1 VTLLPFVLHLE
12 KFLQAYE
19 DLVVSAVTLDA
30 DHVL

>member
-1 VTLLPFVLHLE
+1 MLAPFVLRL
-12 KFLQAYE
+12 KKLLQTHE